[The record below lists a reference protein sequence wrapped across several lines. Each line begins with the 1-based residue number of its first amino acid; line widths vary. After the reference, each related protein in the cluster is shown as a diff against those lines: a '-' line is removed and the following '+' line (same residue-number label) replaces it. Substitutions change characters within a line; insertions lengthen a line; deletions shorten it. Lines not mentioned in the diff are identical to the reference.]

1 MDESRTQRHERK
13 KNGKWKKRIIWTLLI
28 LFIIVVGAG
37 SYLFYQ
43 AYQAAKGSYKDL
55 NRPGE
60 RSALRQEDIAIGKD
74 PISIMLIGL
83 ENYAT
88 KGEHGRADTQ
98 MIITLNP
105 HTDKMTITSI
115 PRDTQV
121 ELPAEGAGQYAG
133 IHKINAAY
141 TYASI
146 TGYDPNKFTVET
158 AERLLDIPIDE
169 YVTVDFDGFRDI
181 VDALGGVTINIK
193 KGFWEKNIYNHDK
206 RIYFKPGPA
215 KLNGEEALAFVRMR
229 KRAVNSEYPREERQ
243 RQFIQAT
250 VKQAISVGTIFKI
263 GEISD
268 ILGKDVETSL
278 SPGEIYAL
286 EKAYSS
292 IDASGI
298 ETISIDGSDQMIGGA
313 SYFIPTDQGLA
324 DVSRRLKQELELPVD
339 NETTQ

>member
-1 MDESRTQRHERK
+1 MSELRSDRHQQK
-13 KNGKWKKRIIWTLLI
+13 KKGKWKKRILLMLLF
-28 LFIIVVGAG
+28 LFIIIVGIG

-55 NRPGE
+55 DRPGE
-60 RSALRQEDIAIGKD
+60 RSALREKDVAIGKD
-74 PISIMLIGL
+74 PISILLIGV
-83 ENYAT
+83 EAYAT
-88 KGEHGRADTQ
+88 SDKNGRADTQ
-98 MIITLNP
+98 MIVTLNP
-105 HTDKMTITSI
+105 HTNKMTLTSI
-115 PRDTQV
+115 PRDTRV

-133 IHKINAAY
+133 VHKINAAY

-146 TGYDPNKFTVET
+146 TGYGPNKFTVET

-169 YVTVDFDGFRDI
+169 YATVNFDGFRDI
-181 VDALGGVTINIK
+181 VDALGGVTVDIK
-193 KGFWEKNIYNHDK
+193 NGFWEKNIYNHDE
-206 RIYFKPGPA
+206 RIYFKEGQA

-243 RQFIQAT
+243 RQFIQSA
-250 VKQAISVGTIFKI
+250 VKEAISVGTIFKI

-292 IDASGI
+292 LDASGI
-298 ETISIDGSDQMIGGA
+298 DTLTIDGSDQMIGGA
-313 SYFIPTDQGLA
+313 SYFTPTDQGLSE
-324 DVSRRLKQELELPVD
+324 VSRRLKQELELSD
-339 NETTQ
+339 DE